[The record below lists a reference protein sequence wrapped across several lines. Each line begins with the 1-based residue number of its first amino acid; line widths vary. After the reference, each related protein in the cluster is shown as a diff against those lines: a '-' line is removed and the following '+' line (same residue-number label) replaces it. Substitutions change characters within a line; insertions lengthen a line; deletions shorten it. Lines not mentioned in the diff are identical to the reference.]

1 MQLVLANTTPT
12 GSRAGDI
19 WIEGTTGIEYL
30 WVVDSGSG
38 QWVEFANPGIIG
50 PTGPTGAG
58 MSFSPTYL
66 NRKYSG
72 TGSQYNFTVS
82 SGCTVDNVLVFI
94 NGVCQMPTDDY
105 TISGT
110 VLSFIVAPGGTAVIQ
125 IRELPR

>member
-1 MQLVLANTTPT
+1 MAET
-12 GSRAGDI
+12 I
-19 WIEGTTGIEYL
+19 IIIESAQPQTSVVFSADQGPQGI
-30 WVVDSGSG
+30 
-38 QWVEFANPGIIG
+38 PGVTG

-82 SGCTVDNVLVFI
+82 SGCTVNNVLVFI
-94 NGVCQMPTDDY
+94 NGICQMPTDDY